1 MRTIFG
7 MGAVNAAKLANDCG
21 GVLLSGSD
29 PSVPVYG
36 LATDSSE
43 VDARTA
49 FLALRGKRV
58 DGHAFIPNAVGAG
71 CRVVIS
77 ERPVK
82 GVDALILVENCENAL
97 LRLANTLH
105 RRQNFRTV
113 AVTGSVGK
121 TTTKNMVA
129 SVLSGS
135 FETFKTAGNHNS
147 TVGMPLSLLGA
158 LPKTEWAVLEM
169 GMNSLGE
176 IERLSR
182 CAEPDIAII
191 TNIGTA
197 HIGMLGSREKILQ
210 AKSEIFSGLRSDGL
224 FIRNIDDE
232 LLTAEIGKTFRSISI
247 SAHGKKADFS
257 AKNIRVEPEQTQF
270 DLLWSNG
277 LEKDICIRVAGAH
290 QVYAAL
296 FAFAVGISAG
306 ISPEKIRQGLLF
318 YQQDELRQT
327 RTVISGVTL
336 IEDCYNASP
345 ESMTAALDVLDTL
358 CSSSDSRGI
367 AVLGDMLELGAQSD
381 ALHRAVGHRFSRG
394 RAELLFT
401 IGEGGEK
408 IAQGARAGGVQADRI
423 FENCDREDLRATV
436 EALCRTVRRGDIV
449 LIKASRAVS
458 AERVGFALK
467 NFLQKEEGRD
477 HA

>member
-1 MRTIFG
+1 MKTRFG
-7 MGAVNAAKLANDCG
+7 MGAVSAAQLANDCG
-21 GVLLSGSD
+21 GVLLSNSD
-29 PSVPVYG
+29 PSISVCA

-43 VDARTA
+43 VDAHTA
-49 FLALRGKRV
+49 FLALRGKRT
-58 DGHAFIPNAVGAG
+58 DGHGFIPNAVGAG

-77 ERPVK
+77 EKAVE
-82 GVDALILVENCENAL
+82 GVDAVILVQNSETAL
-97 LRLANTLH
+97 LRLANTVR
-105 RRQNFRTV
+105 RRQNFHAV
-113 AVTGSVGK
+113 AITGSVGK

-129 SVLSGS
+129 SVLSES

-158 LPKTEWAVLEM
+158 LPKTEWAVVEM

-182 CAEPDIAII
+182 CAEPEIAII

-232 LLTAEIGKTFRSISI
+232 LLTAEIGKTFRSISV

-257 AKNIRVEPEQTQF
+257 AKNIRVEPERTRF

-277 LEKDICIRVAGAH
+277 LEKDLCIRVAGAH

-306 ISPEKIRQGLLF
+306 ISPEKIRQGLFLN
-318 YQQDELRQT
+318 QQDELRQT
-327 RTVISGVTL
+327 RTVIFGVTL

-367 AVLGDMLELGAQSD
+367 AVLGDMLELGEQSD
-381 ALHRAVGHRFSRG
+381 ALHRAVGHRFSTG
-394 RAELLFT
+394 RADLLFT
-401 IGEGGEK
+401 IGQGGAK
-408 IAQGARAGGVQADRI
+408 IAQGAHDGGVPADRI
-423 FENCDREDLRATV
+423 FENRDREDLNATV
-436 EALCRTVRRGDIV
+436 EALCRTVRRGDVV
-449 LIKASRAVS
+449 LIKASRAVA
-458 AERVGFALK
+458 AERVGSALK
-467 NFLQKEEGRD
+467 NFLTKEEGRD